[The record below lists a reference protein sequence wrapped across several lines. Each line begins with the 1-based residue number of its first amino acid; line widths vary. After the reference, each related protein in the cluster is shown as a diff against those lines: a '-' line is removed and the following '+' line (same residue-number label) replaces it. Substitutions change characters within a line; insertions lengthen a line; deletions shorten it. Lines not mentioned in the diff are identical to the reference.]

1 MRKGMSQT
9 LKEMLDKSG
18 IQKSTVYELR
28 NKYYTFEP
36 TPRSVRQ
43 VYIGFCTGLIT
54 KMTANGATAEELE
67 KAMLFSYV
75 VLDADKYRLNILTAK
90 DDFGIQALHE
100 KYK

>member
-1 MRKGMSQT
+1 MSAKD
-9 LKEMLDKSG
+9 LKKVIDNSG
-18 IQKSTVYELR
+18 VQKSAIYELR

-43 VYIGFCTGLIT
+43 TYIGFCSNLIT
-54 KMTANGATAEELE
+54 NMTANGATAEELE
-67 KAMLFSYV
+67 KAILFSVV

-90 DDFGIQALHE
+90 DDLGIQALHE

>member
-1 MRKGMSQT
+1 MRKGMTQT

-18 IQKSTVYELR
+18 IQKSAVYELR
-28 NKYYTFEP
+28 NKYYTLEP
-36 TPRSVRQ
+36 TPRSIRQ

-54 KMTANGATAEELE
+54 KMTANGATADELE

-90 DDFGIQALHE
+90 DDLGIQALHE

>member
-1 MRKGMSQT
+1 MSAKD
-9 LKEMLDKSG
+9 LKKVIDNSG
-18 IQKSTVYELR
+18 IQKSSIYELR

-43 VYIGFCTGLIT
+43 TYIGFCSNLIT
-54 KMTANGATAEELE
+54 NMTTNGATAEELE
-67 KAMLFSYV
+67 KAILFSVV

-90 DDFGIQALHE
+90 DDLGIQSLYE

>member
-1 MRKGMSQT
+1 MSAKD
-9 LKEMLDKSG
+9 LKKVIDNSG
-18 IQKSTVYELR
+18 IQKSSIYELR

-43 VYIGFCTGLIT
+43 TYIGFCSNLIT
-54 KMTANGATAEELE
+54 NMSANGATAEELE
-67 KAMLFSYV
+67 KAILFSVV

-90 DDFGIQALHE
+90 DDLGIQALHE